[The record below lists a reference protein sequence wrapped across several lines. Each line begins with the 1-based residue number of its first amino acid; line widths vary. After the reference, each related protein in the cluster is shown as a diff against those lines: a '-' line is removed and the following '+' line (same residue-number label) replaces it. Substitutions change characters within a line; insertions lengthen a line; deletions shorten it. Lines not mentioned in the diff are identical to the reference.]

1 LKNKEGLMANR
12 RLTMRK
18 IKEVL
23 RLTHGGG
30 LSERQ
35 VAQSLNLS
43 RSTVKDYR
51 ARAHRAGLSWP
62 LPETLSE
69 EALEQKLFPPA
80 SSVEPPAKALPDFEY
95 IYRELKAHRKFNLT
109 LDLLWQEYKEQHPEG
124 YQYSQFCGL
133 YRRYRGKLDYCM
145 RQDHRGGEKL
155 FVDYGEGLSL
165 IDPQTNDPIKTQ
177 LFVAV
182 WGASNYTFAEATL
195 TQQLPDWIGSH
206 VRAFSY
212 FGCVPKIVVP
222 DCLKSAVSRAC
233 RYEPELNPT
242 YAEMASHYGI
252 CVLAARPARPR
263 DKAKVEN
270 GVLIAKRWILAVLR
284 HRTFYTL
291 AELNSA
297 ISELLGRLNDR
308 ALRKLKQSRHQL
320 FTLFDQPNAL
330 ALPEKLYEYAE
341 WKVATVNIDYHIE
354 VDQHYYSV
362 PFGLLR
368 EKLDVRLT
376 AHTVEAFQKGQRVA
390 AHVRSFLAH
399 HHSTRKEHMPVA
411 HQNYLEWTPS
421 RIISWA
427 QKIGPQTALL
437 VQKIIDTRTHPEHAY
452 RSCLGILRLEK
463 HYAKERLENGCLRAL
478 RFGAL
483 SFKAL
488 RSILDN
494 GLDRL
499 EDNPDGSQPT
509 LPDHENI
516 RGSGYYH

>member
-1 LKNKEGLMANR
+1 MANT
-12 RLTMRK
+12 RLSMRK

-23 RLTHGGG
+23 RLTHDGG

-35 VAQSLNLS
+35 VARSLNLS

-51 ARAHRAGLSWP
+51 ARAQRAGLGWP

-80 SSVEPPAKALPDFEY
+80 SSVEAPAKALPDFEY

-133 YRRYRGKLDYCM
+133 YRGYRAKLDYCM

-165 IDPQTNDPIKTQ
+165 IDAQTHEPIKTQ

-182 WGASNYTFAEATL
+182 WGASNYTYTEATL

-206 VRAFSY
+206 VRALEY
-212 FGCVPKIVVP
+212 FGCAPKIVVP
-222 DCLKSAVSRAC
+222 DCLKSAVVRAC
-233 RYEPELNPT
+233 HYEPELNPT
-242 YAEMASHYGI
+242 YAAMASHYGI
-252 CVLAARPARPR
+252 CILPARPARPR

-284 HRTFYTL
+284 HRTFYCL
-291 AELNSA
+291 AEMNAA
-297 ISELLGRLNDR
+297 IGELLERLNNR
-308 ALRKLKQSRHQL
+308 PLRKLQQSRRQL
-320 FTLFDQPNAL
+320 FSLFDQPNAL
-330 ALPEKLYEYAE
+330 LLPEKLYEYAE
-341 WKVATVNIDYHIE
+341 WRIATVNIDYHIE
-354 VDQHYYSV
+354 VDKHYYSA
-362 PFGLLR
+362 PFRLLR

-390 AHVRSFLAH
+390 AHVRSFLPYH
-399 HHSTRKEHMPVA
+399 HTTLKEHMPLA

-437 VQKIIDTRTHPEHAY
+437 VQKIIDTRAYPEHAY

-463 HYAKERLENGCLRAL
+463 HYSKERLENGCLRAL

-488 RSILDN
+488 HNILEN

-499 EDNPDGSQPT
+499 EEKPQT
-509 LPDHENI
+509 AALPAHDNI
-516 RGSGYYH
+516 RGGQYYH